1 MREHH
6 RCGVVGKLEE
16 RASIEVEGFDDAALG
31 ILDRA
36 VDQIRV
42 EVDELG
48 REVRD
53 DGLEA
58 QAFFEHRPKRIES
71 LGHGRLAAKR
81 SYVGIFSSLWMLPH
95 TSF

>member
-1 MREHH
+1 MGEHH
-6 RCGVVGKLEE
+6 RRGVLGELEE
-16 RASIEVEGFDDAALG
+16 RAAIEVEHLYDAALG

-58 QAFFEHRPKRIES
+58 QAFFERHAERIES
-71 LGHGRLAAKR
+71 LGHDRVARK
-81 SYVGIFSSLWMLPH
+81 
-95 TSF
+95 SF